1 MQMRIILLFLS
12 FFILTAIT
20 AVHGQLGCQKTNQF
34 TREKLHY
41 TLKYGP
47 VGSASACLTAEQTTG
62 NDSLLVISCQM
73 KTSPLTSLLF
83 HIDNL
88 YQSWLNIETGMPL
101 KTKKMINQTNI
112 RQQFTTIYH
121 YDSLQAHTSDDKS
134 WPILSGCLDL
144 FGFIYHLRCTNRI
157 KRSHGKVL
165 IDLESHLWSVEVES
179 APAIDRFKKFKTIK
193 MDRIVATLKP
203 AGQIIPR
210 AWKTDLLFNRLSK
223 KGAKLVV
230 YLGPPP
236 RRIPYVMEFGSEKE
250 MIRMQLNTEKSEYC
264 FIE

>member
-1 MQMRIILLFLS
+1 MQTRIIFLFLS
-12 FFILTAIT
+12 LFILTVIA
-20 AVHGQLGCQKTNQF
+20 AVHGQLCCEKTSQF

-41 TLKYGP
+41 TLKYGL

-88 YQSWLNIETGMPL
+88 YQSWLSIETGMPL
-101 KTKKMINQTNI
+101 KTKKMIDQTNI
-112 RQQFTTIYH
+112 RQQFTTFYH
-121 YDSLQAHTSDDKS
+121 YDSLHARTSDDKS

-144 FGFIYHLRCTNRI
+144 FGFIYHLRCMNLN
-157 KRSHGKVL
+157 KRSDDKVL

-179 APAIDRFKKFKTIK
+179 ASAIDRFKKFKSIK
-193 MDRIVATLKP
+193 MDRIVATLEP
-203 AGQIIPR
+203 AGQIVPR
-210 AWKTDLLFNRLSK
+210 AWKTDLVFNRLSK

-236 RRIPYVMEFGSEKE
+236 RRIPYIMEFGCEDE
-250 MIRMQLNTEKSEYC
+250 IIRMQLNREKSKYR
-264 FIE
+264 FID

>member
-1 MQMRIILLFLS
+1 MQTRIILLFLS
-12 FFILTAIT
+12 LFILTAT
-20 AVHGQLGCQKTNQF
+20 AAVYGQLCCEKTSQF

-41 TLKYGP
+41 TLKYGL
-47 VGSASACLTAEQTTG
+47 VGSASACLTAEQTTD

-101 KTKKMINQTNI
+101 KTKKKIDQTNI
-112 RQQFTTIYH
+112 KQQFTTFYH
-121 YDSLQAHTSDDKS
+121 YDSLYARTSDDTS

-144 FGFIYHLRCTNRI
+144 FGFIYHLRCMNLN
-157 KRSHGKVL
+157 KPSDDKVL

-193 MDRIVATLKP
+193 MDRVVATLEP
-203 AGQIIPR
+203 AGQIAPR

-223 KGAKLVV
+223 KGAKLIV
-230 YLGPPP
+230 YLGPSP
-236 RRIPYVMEFGSEKE
+236 RRIPYVMEFGCEDE
-250 MIRMQLNTEKSEYC
+250 MIRMQLNTEKSEYR